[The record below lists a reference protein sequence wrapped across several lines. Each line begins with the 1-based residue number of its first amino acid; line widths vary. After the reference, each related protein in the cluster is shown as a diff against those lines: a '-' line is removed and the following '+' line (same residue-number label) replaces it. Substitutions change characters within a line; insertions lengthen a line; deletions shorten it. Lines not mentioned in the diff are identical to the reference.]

1 MWDGHAIISILQLR
15 KQRLKMKGNIT
26 KVEGI
31 GAEIEIQAVWFQNSI
46 IFTKLPVY
54 MDLHLEEPDLIW
66 L

>member
-1 MWDGHAIISILQLR
+1 
-15 KQRLKMKGNIT
+15 MKRNIT

-31 GAEIEIQAVWFQNSI
+31 GAEIEIQAVWFQNRI